1 MVRGSDQVPVRPAT
15 DDGFTLIE
23 MIVVL
28 VVLALVGT
36 IVLARGPMH
45 SATLDL
51 RAQARTMAS
60 DMRRARADAIAK
72 DQDVVFTV
80 DADRRDYGVQHGT
93 RHALATAVGI
103 DGQVAPIVFHADGSA
118 SGGTITLSEG
128 ERRLA
133 VRVDWLTGQVAVR

>member
-1 MVRGSDQVPVRPAT
+1 MPVRPAA

-28 VVLALVGT
+28 VILALVGT

-45 SATLDL
+45 SATLEL

-60 DMRRARADAIAK
+60 DMRLLRANAIST
-72 DQDVVFTV
+72 DHDVVFTV
-80 DADRRDYGVQHGT
+80 DADHRDYGVLNGP
-93 RHALATAVGI
+93 RHKLANAVGI
-103 DGQVAPIVFHADGSA
+103 DGRVAPIVFHADGSA
-118 SGGTITLSEG
+118 SAGVIILREG
-128 ERRLA
+128 ERRLG

>member
-1 MVRGSDQVPVRPAT
+1 
-15 DDGFTLIE
+15 

-45 SATLDL
+45 SAALDL

-60 DMRRARADAIAK
+60 DMRRLRASAI
-72 DQDVVFTV
+72 DTDHDVVFTV
-80 DADRRDYGVQHGT
+80 DPDRRDYGMRDGPRQT
-93 RHALATAVGI
+93 LANAIGI
-103 DGQVAPIVFHADGSA
+103 DGRVAPIVFHADGSA

-128 ERRLA
+128 ERRVAL
-133 VRVDWLTGQVAVR
+133 RVDWLTGQVAVR